1 MSSPEFPCIV
11 LDQWTYSQVH
21 PGKNNS
27 ASHHLS
33 SVRSLEHILEPTYG
47 CIVYQE
53 QVMQIVRDLAGYTLG
68 RSDILRRAMSKKKGD
83 VMERERQA
91 FVYGSD
97 GSDGSSPCCGA
108 VANGV
113 SAETANAI
121 LMRSPCLQTMPLTNP
136 MRFPMRTW
144 RIRRHIYK
152 VHYFADDMAALLTS
166 VMGDTT
172 KTMEYLTA
180 CQNAG
185 VKVLPPHVNESTAV
199 FAKCGDHIRFGL
211 LAVRT
216 WGVALSRQ

>member
-1 MSSPEFPCIV
+1 
-11 LDQWTYSQVH
+11 
-21 PGKNNS
+21 
-27 ASHHLS
+27 
-33 SVRSLEHILEPTYG
+33 
-47 CIVYQE
+47 
-53 QVMQIVRDLAGYTLG
+53 
-68 RSDILRRAMSKKKGD
+68 
-83 VMERERQA
+83 MERERQA

-121 LMRSPCLQTMPLTNP
+121 FDEIAVFADYAFNKSHAVSYAYLAYQTAYL
-136 MRFPMRTW
+136 
-144 RIRRHIYK
+144 K

-211 LAVRT
+211 LAVKNLGRGFIQAMT
-216 WGVALSRQ
+216 EQRQKEGNFTSLADFCRRMLPCGLNKQALDSLIRCGALDGLGLNRRPVSMLFPNRSSRRSRP